1 MLSSENIKLKN
12 GRSWQIYTAGQG
24 ADLLWLHGLSGVHAV
39 DPAIEVLARGYRVIA
54 PVAPGFNDRA
64 ELDQIMDIHEL
75 VLDYDDLFEELGLD
89 QLPIVGHSF
98 GAMLAAEVAAHFP
111 RRPSKLVLL
120 SPLGLWN
127 DAYPV
132 ADIFAQ
138 PYLQVESFLWHDAA
152 ARDRLAAQQAE
163 GQNQA
168 ERIVA
173 IAQGLTAVTKFL
185 WPIPDK
191 GLRRRLPRIKAP
203 TLIVLGAEDQ
213 FVPPA
218 YAQDFAAGI
227 ARIQSLVVS
236 GAGHMLPY
244 EKPDEV
250 MSAVQRFL
258 SSK

>member
-1 MLSSENIKLKN
+1 MLSSEKIKLKN
-12 GRSWQIYTAGQG
+12 GRSWQIYSAGKG
-24 ADLLWLHGLSGVHAV
+24 ADLVWLHGLGGVHAV
-39 DPAIEVLARGYRVIA
+39 DPAIEALAQSYRVIA

-64 ELDQIMDIHEL
+64 ELDQIMNIHEL
-75 VLDYDDLFEELGLD
+75 VLDYDDLLEELRLD
-89 QLPIVGHSF
+89 QLPVVGHSF
-98 GAMLAAEVAAHFP
+98 GAMLAAELAAHFP

-138 PYLQVESFLWHDAA
+138 PYLQVENFLWHDVA

-163 GQNQA
+163 GQNQV
-168 ERIVA
+168 ERIIA
-173 IAQGLTAVTKFL
+173 IAQGLTAVTKFI

-191 GLRRRLPRIKAP
+191 GLRRRLPRIKAR
-203 TLIVLGAEDQ
+203 TLIVLGGEDQ

-218 YAQDFAAGI
+218 YAHDFAAGI
-227 ARIQSLVVS
+227 ARIQSLVVP

-244 EKPDEV
+244 EKPMEV
-250 MSAVQRFL
+250 MPAVQRFL
-258 SSK
+258 NSE